1 MVESVLTSKGQ
12 TTIPKAVR
20 DALAVRA
27 GDRIRYVV
35 SDGEVLILAV
45 RPIGG
50 LFGALKHQGPSVT
63 LADMERA
70 IIEGA
75 TGGNSP
81 EKGSPGGPAESA
93 TRP

>member
-1 MVESVLTSKGQ
+1 MVESALTSKGQ

-27 GDRIRYVV
+27 GDRIRYVI

-45 RPIGG
+45 RPIRG
-50 LFGALKHQGPSVT
+50 LFGALKHEGPPVT

-70 IIEGA
+70 IVEGA
-75 TGGNSP
+75 TGASSRS
-81 EKGSPGGPAESA
+81 EKA
-93 TRP
+93 TRT

>member
-1 MVESVLTSKGQ
+1 MLESVLTSKGQ

-27 GDRIRYVV
+27 GDRIRYVI

-45 RPIGG
+45 RPISG
-50 LFGALKHQGPSVT
+50 LFGALKHEGPPVT

-70 IIEGA
+70 IVEGA
-75 TGGNSP
+75 TG
-81 EKGSPGGPAESA
+81 ESA
-93 TRP
+93 PGEKATRT

>member
-27 GDRIRYVV
+27 GDRMRYVI
-35 SDGEVLILAV
+35 SEGEVLILAV
-45 RPIGG
+45 RPISG
-50 LFGALKHQGPSVT
+50 LFGALKHEGPPVT

-70 IIEGA
+70 IVEGA
-75 TGGNSP
+75 TCESSRG
-81 EKGSPGGPAESA
+81 EKS
-93 TRP
+93 TRT

>member
-20 DALAVRA
+20 EALAVRA
-27 GDRIRYVV
+27 GDRIRYVI

-50 LFGALKHQGPSVT
+50 LFGVLKHDGPAVT

-70 IIEGA
+70 IVEGA
-75 TGGNSP
+75 VAENSL
-81 EKGSPGGPAESA
+81 GESTA
-93 TRP
+93 RT

>member
-1 MVESVLTSKGQ
+1 MIESVLTSKGQ

-27 GDRIRYVV
+27 GDRIRYVI

-45 RPIGG
+45 RPISG
-50 LFGALKHQGPSVT
+50 LFGSLKHEGPPVT

-70 IIEGA
+70 IVEGA
-75 TGGNSP
+75 TGESSLG
-81 EKGSPGGPAESA
+81 EKA
-93 TRP
+93 TRK